1 MSASTDAGSP
11 CWSTASTPAVSVG
24 QTSPATAPDLGSRTP
39 EATVQNPMMGMMMSA
54 MTSREEA
61 RDRRFDR
68 TVARRALGLARP
80 YLPRILGYV
89 ALIVTVSVISAA
101 PPQLIRLIIDRA
113 IPEEDLGLL
122 WSLAGGLLLVA
133 VLVAGLSMVE
143 RLLSSS
149 IGEHF
154 ILDLRT
160 RLFAHVQGLPIAF
173 FTRTQTGALVTRLNN
188 DVIGAQRALTGT
200 LGGIVDNL
208 IGVLVTV
215 TVMAALD
222 WRVTLLAISL
232 LPLFI
237 IPARIVGRRLQQ
249 LARRSM
255 ALNADMNS
263 TMTERFNV
271 SGAMLVKLFGRIDD
285 EVATFHDRAD
295 QVARIGIRTAIHGRA
310 LFAALGLIGSLAT
323 ALVYLVGGRI
333 VITDPEVQ
341 IGTVVALGLYVTQ
354 LYGPLA
360 QLSNA
365 RVDLMTALVSF
376 ERVFEVLDLPAS
388 ITEREDAVVLDA
400 PHGHV
405 RLEGV
410 RFRYPAGEGAGL
422 ASLEGPRS
430 THDLEPGALVLD
442 GVDLEIAPGR
452 TVALVG
458 PSGAGKSTLASLL
471 PRLYDVTEGIVRVDG
486 YDVRDL
492 TLASLRGAIGVVS
505 QDPHL
510 FHDSVAANL
519 RYARPDASDE
529 QLVAAARA
537 ARIHEVIDRLPD
549 GYDTVVGERGYRFSG
564 GEKQRLSIA
573 RMLLRD
579 PAIVVLD
586 EATAHLDA
594 GSERLVQQALTEALV
609 GRSALVIAHRLSTV
623 VEADEIVVLDGGRVV
638 ERGTHAEL
646 LERDGRYAELVRTQ
660 LLPASAPAAG

>member
-1 MSASTDAGSP
+1 
-11 CWSTASTPAVSVG
+11 
-24 QTSPATAPDLGSRTP
+24 
-39 EATVQNPMMGMMMSA
+39 VQNPMMGMMMSA
-54 MTSREEA
+54 MTAREEA
-61 RDRRFDR
+61 QTRRFDR
-68 TVARRALGLARP
+68 IVARRAVGLARP
-80 YLPRILGYV
+80 YLPRILAYIG
-89 ALIVTVSVISAA
+89 LIVTVSIISAA

-113 IPEEDLGLL
+113 IPQEDLGLL
-122 WSLAGGLLLVA
+122 WRLAGGLLLVA
-133 VLVAGLSMVE
+133 ALVAGLSMIE
-143 RLLSSS
+143 RFLSAS

-154 ILDLRT
+154 ILGLRT
-160 RLFAHVQGLPIAF
+160 SLFRHVQGLPIAF

-208 IGVLVTV
+208 IGVTV
-215 TVMAALD
+215 TVVVMATLD

-237 IPARIVGRRLQQ
+237 VPARIVGRRLQQ

-271 SGAMLVKLFGRIDD
+271 SGALLVKLFGRVDD
-285 EVATFHDRAD
+285 EVETFHDRAE
-295 QVARIGIRTAIHGRA
+295 QVARIGVRTAMHGRA

-323 ALVYLVGGRI
+323 ALVYFVGGRV
-333 VITDPEVQ
+333 VITDPDVQ
-341 IGTVVALGLYVTQ
+341 VGTVVALGLYVTQ

-376 ERVFEVLDLPAS
+376 ERVFELLDLPAS
-388 ITEREDAVVLDA
+388 ITEKEDAAELVA
-400 PHGHV
+400 PRGHV
-405 RLEGV
+405 RLERV
-410 RFRYPAGEGAGL
+410 HFRYPTGEGVGL
-422 ASLEGPRS
+422 ASLEGPRA
-430 THDLEPGALVLD
+430 THDERPGAMVLED
-442 GVDLEIAPGR
+442 IDLEVAPGR

-471 PRLYDVTEGIVRVDG
+471 PRLYDVTDGRVTIDG
-486 YDVRDL
+486 HDVRDL
-492 TLASLRGAIGVVS
+492 TLESLRAAIGVVS

-510 FHDSVAANL
+510 FHDTVAANL
-519 RYARPDASDE
+519 RYARPDATDA
-529 QLVAAARA
+529 QLVEAARA

-549 GYDTVVGERGYRFSG
+549 GYGTVVGERGYRFSG

-594 GSERLVQQALTEALV
+594 GSERLVQQALTDALKN
-609 GRSALVIAHRLSTV
+609 RSALVIAHRLSTV
-623 VEADEIVVLDGGRVV
+623 VEADEIVVLDAGRIV
-638 ERGTHAEL
+638 ERGTHEQL
-646 LERDGRYAELVRTQ
+646 LSADGRYAELVRTQ
-660 LLPASAPAAG
+660 LLPASAPGSV

>member
-1 MSASTDAGSP
+1 
-11 CWSTASTPAVSVG
+11 
-24 QTSPATAPDLGSRTP
+24 
-39 EATVQNPMMGMMMSA
+39 VQHPMMGMMMSA
-54 MTSREEA
+54 MSVREEA
-61 RDRRFDR
+61 QNRRFDR
-68 TVARRALGLARP
+68 SVARRAAGLARP
-80 YLPRILGYV
+80 YLPRILAYIG
-89 ALIVTVSVISAA
+89 LIVTVSVISAA
-101 PPQLIRLIIDRA
+101 PPQLIRLIIDSA
-113 IPEEDLGLL
+113 IPQEDLGLL
-122 WSLAGGLLLVA
+122 WRLAGGLLLVA

-143 RLLSSS
+143 RFLSAS

-154 ILDLRT
+154 ILGLRT
-160 RLFAHVQGLPIAF
+160 RLFRHVQGLPIAF

-215 TVMAALD
+215 TVMATLD

-232 LPLFI
+232 LPLFV
-237 IPARIVGRRLQQ
+237 IPARIVGRRLQE

-271 SGAMLVKLFGRIDD
+271 SGALLVKLFGRVDD
-285 EVATFHDRAD
+285 EVDAFHDRAE
-295 QVARIGIRTAIHGRA
+295 QVATIGVRTAMHGRA

-323 ALVYLVGGRI
+323 ALVYFVGGRV
-333 VITDPEVQ
+333 VIMDPEIQV
-341 IGTVVALGLYVTQ
+341 GTVVALGLYVTQ

-388 ITEREDAVVLDA
+388 IAERPDARVLTEPL
-400 PHGHV
+400 GHV
-405 RLEGV
+405 RLEQV
-410 RFRYPAGEGAGL
+410 RFSYPTGEGEGL
-422 ASLEGPRS
+422 ASLEGQRA
-430 THDLEPGALVLD
+430 THDASPGATVLD
-442 GVDLEIAPGR
+442 GIDLEIAPGR
-452 TVALVG
+452 TIALVG

-471 PRLYDVTEGIVRVDG
+471 PRLYDVTEGRVTVDG
-486 YDVRDL
+486 HDVRDL
-492 TLASLRGAIGVVS
+492 TLESLRAAIGVVS

-510 FHDSVAANL
+510 FHDTVAANL
-519 RYARPDASDE
+519 RYARPEASHA

-579 PAIVVLD
+579 PVIVVLD

-594 GSERLVQQALTEALV
+594 GSERLVQQALTDALQ

-623 VEADEIVVLDGGRVV
+623 VEADEIVVLDAGRIV
-638 ERGTHAEL
+638 ERGTHAQL
-646 LERDGRYAELVRTQ
+646 LAEDGRYAELVRTQ
-660 LLPASAPAAG
+660 LLPASAPSVD

>member
-1 MSASTDAGSP
+1 M
-11 CWSTASTPAVSVG
+11 
-24 QTSPATAPDLGSRTP
+24 
-39 EATVQNPMMGMMMSA
+39 QNPMMGMMMSA

-61 RDRRFDR
+61 QDRRFDR

-80 YLPRILGYV
+80 YLPRILGYIG
-89 ALIVTVSVISAA
+89 LIVTVSVISAV

-122 WSLAGGLLLVA
+122 WWLAGGLLLVA
-133 VLVAGLSMVE
+133 VLVAGLSMIE

-160 RLFAHVQGLPIAF
+160 RLFAHVQSLPIAF

-215 TVMAALD
+215 TVMATLD
-222 WRVTLLAISL
+222 WRVTLLAVSL

-237 IPARIVGRRLQQ
+237 VPARIVGRRLQQ

-333 VITDPEVQ
+333 VITDPDVQ

-376 ERVFEVLDLPAS
+376 ERVFEAIDLPAS
-388 ITEREDAVVLDA
+388 ITERDDAVVLDE
-400 PHGHV
+400 PRGDV

-410 RFRYPAGEGAGL
+410 RFRYPAGEGVGL

-471 PRLYDVTEGIVRVDG
+471 PRLYDVTEGVVSVDG
-486 YDVRDL
+486 HDVRDL

-529 QLVAAARA
+529 ELIAAARA
-537 ARIHEVIDRLPD
+537 ARIHDVIDRLPD

-594 GSERLVQQALTEALV
+594 GSERLVQQALMEALV

-638 ERGTHAEL
+638 ERGTHTEL

>member
-1 MSASTDAGSP
+1 
-11 CWSTASTPAVSVG
+11 
-24 QTSPATAPDLGSRTP
+24 
-39 EATVQNPMMGMMMSA
+39 VQNPMMGMMMSA
-54 MTSREEA
+54 MSSRAEA
-61 RDRRFDR
+61 QNRRFDR
-68 TVARRALGLARP
+68 SVATRAFGLARP
-80 YLPRILGYV
+80 YRKRILGYIG
-89 ALIVTVSVISAA
+89 LIVTVSIISAA

-113 IPEEDLGLL
+113 IPQSDLGLL
-122 WSLAGGLLLVA
+122 WRLAGGLLLVA
-133 VLVAGLSMVE
+133 ALVGSLSLIE
-143 RLLSSS
+143 RWLSAT
-149 IGEHF
+149 IGEQF
-154 ILDLRT
+154 ILGLRT
-160 RLFAHVQGLPIAF
+160 RLFRHVQSLPVAF

-208 IGVLVTV
+208 IGVIVTV
-215 TVMAALD
+215 TVMATLD

-237 IPARIVGRRLQQ
+237 VPARIVGRRLQE

-271 SGAMLVKLFGRIDD
+271 SGALLVKLFGRVED
-285 EVATFHDRAD
+285 EAESFHGRAE
-295 QVARIGIRTAIHGRA
+295 QVAAIGVRTAMHGRA
-310 LFAALGLIGSLAT
+310 LFISLGLVGSLAT
-323 ALVYLVGGRI
+323 ALVYLVGGRL
-333 VITDPEVQ
+333 VITDPDVQ

-388 ITEREDAVVLDA
+388 ITEKEDAVDLGTA
-400 PHGHV
+400 RGHV

-410 RFRYPAGEGAGL
+410 SFRYPTGDGVGL
-422 ASLEGPRS
+422 ASLEGPR
-430 THDLEPGALVLD
+430 TAHDDDVQAMVLED
-442 GVDLEIAPGR
+442 IDLEIAPGR

-458 PSGAGKSTLASLL
+458 ASGAGKSTLASLL
-471 PRLYDVTEGIVRVDG
+471 PRLYDVTAGRVTVDG
-486 YDVRDL
+486 HDVRDL
-492 TLASLRGAIGVVS
+492 AFDSLRSAIGVVS

-510 FHDSVAANL
+510 FHDSVAVNL
-519 RYARPDASDE
+519 RYARPDASLE
-529 QLVAAARA
+529 QIEAAAQA
-537 ARIHEVIDRLPD
+537 ARIHDVIARLPD

-573 RMLLRD
+573 RVLLRD

-594 GSERLVQQALTEALV
+594 NSERLVQQALTEALR

-623 VEADEIVVLDGGRVV
+623 IEADEIVVLHEGRIV
-638 ERGTHAEL
+638 ERGTHQEL
-646 LERDGRYAELVRTQ
+646 ITADGRYAELVRTQ
-660 LLPASAPAAG
+660 LLPGSAPLV

>member
-1 MSASTDAGSP
+1 MQQARSVMRMSS
-11 CWSTASTPAVSVG
+11 
-24 QTSPATAPDLGSRTP
+24 L
-39 EATVQNPMMGMMMSA
+39 SA
-54 MTSREEA
+54 REEA
-61 RDRRFDR
+61 RTRRFDR
-68 TVARRALGLARP
+68 RIARRAVGLARP
-80 YLPRILGYV
+80 YLRRIAAYIL
-89 ALIVTVSVISAA
+89 LIVIIAVISAA

-113 IPEEDLGLL
+113 IPQGDLTLL
-122 WSLAGGLLLVA
+122 WRLAGGLLLVA
-133 VLVAGLSMVE
+133 LLVGGLSMIE
-143 RLLSSS
+143 RLLSAT
-149 IGEHF
+149 IGERF
-154 ILDLRT
+154 ILGLRT
-160 RLFAHVQGLPIAF
+160 QLFRHVQGLPIAF

-208 IGVLVTV
+208 IGVTV
-215 TVMAALD
+215 TVAVMATLD
-222 WRVTLLAISL
+222 WRVTLIAISL

-237 IPARIVGRRLQQ
+237 IPARVVGRRLQD

-255 ALNADMNS
+255 ALNAEMNS
-263 TMTERFNV
+263 TMTERFSV
-271 SGAMLVKLFGRIDD
+271 SGALLVKLFGRVDD
-285 EVATFHDRAD
+285 EVDEFHERAS
-295 QVARIGIRTAIHGRA
+295 QVATIGIRTAMHGRA
-310 LFAALGLIGSLAT
+310 LFVALGLVGSIAT
-323 ALVYLVGGRI
+323 ALVYLVGGRV
-333 VITDPEVQ
+333 VITDPEMQV
-341 IGTVVALGLYVTQ
+341 GTLVALGLYVTQ

-388 ITEREDAVVLDA
+388 IAEREGAVALVG
-400 PHGHV
+400 PRGHV

-410 RFRYPAGEGAGL
+410 GFRYPSGDGVGL
-422 ASLEGPRS
+422 ASLEGPRAPHDAEAGS
-430 THDLEPGALVLD
+430 TVLQ

-452 TVALVG
+452 TIALVG

-471 PRLYDVTEGIVRVDG
+471 PRLYDVTEGRVLVDG
-486 YDVRDL
+486 HDVRDL
-492 TLASLRGAIGVVS
+492 TLESLRAAIGVVS

-519 RYARPDASDE
+519 RYARPDASHE

-549 GYDTVVGERGYRFSG
+549 GYDTIVGERGYRFSG

-594 GSERLVQQALTEALV
+594 SSERLVQQALTDALE

-623 VEADEIVVLDGGRVV
+623 IEADEIIVLDGGRIV
-638 ERGTHAEL
+638 ERGTHGEL
-646 LERDGRYAELVRTQ
+646 LAADGRYAELVRTQ
-660 LLPASAPAAG
+660 LQPASARFG

>member
-1 MSASTDAGSP
+1 M
-11 CWSTASTPAVSVG
+11 
-24 QTSPATAPDLGSRTP
+24 
-39 EATVQNPMMGMMMSA
+39 QNPMMGMMMSA
-54 MTSREEA
+54 MTAREEA
-61 RDRRFDR
+61 QTRRFDR
-68 TVARRALGLARP
+68 KVARRAVGLARP
-80 YLPRILGYV
+80 YLPRILAYIG
-89 ALIVTVSVISAA
+89 LIVTVSIISAA

-113 IPEEDLGLL
+113 IPQEDLGLL
-122 WSLAGGLLLVA
+122 WRLAGGLLLVA
-133 VLVAGLSMVE
+133 VLVAGLSMIE
-143 RLLSSS
+143 RFLSSS

-154 ILDLRT
+154 ILGLRT
-160 RLFAHVQGLPIAF
+160 SLFRHVQGLPIAF

-200 LGGIVDNL
+200 LGGIVDNV
-208 IGVLVTV
+208 IGVTV
-215 TVMAALD
+215 TVVVMATLD

-237 IPARIVGRRLQQ
+237 VPARIVGRRLQQ

-271 SGAMLVKLFGRIDD
+271 SGALLVKLFGRVDD
-285 EVATFHDRAD
+285 EVETFHDRAE
-295 QVARIGIRTAIHGRA
+295 QVARIGVRTAMHGRA

-323 ALVYLVGGRI
+323 ALVYFVGGRV
-333 VITDPEVQ
+333 VITDPDIQV
-341 IGTVVALGLYVTQ
+341 GTVVALGLYVTQ

-376 ERVFEVLDLPAS
+376 ERVFELLDLPAS
-388 ITEREDAVVLDA
+388 ITEKEEAAELVA
-400 PHGHV
+400 PRGHV
-405 RLEGV
+405 RLERV
-410 RFRYPAGEGAGL
+410 HFRYPTGEGVGL
-422 ASLEGPRS
+422 ASLEGPRA
-430 THDLEPGALVLD
+430 THDERPGAMVLED
-442 GVDLEIAPGR
+442 IDLEVAPGR

-471 PRLYDVTEGIVRVDG
+471 PRLYDVTDGRVTIDG
-486 YDVRDL
+486 HDVRDL
-492 TLASLRGAIGVVS
+492 TLESLRAAIGVVS

-510 FHDSVAANL
+510 FHDTVAANL
-519 RYARPDASDE
+519 RYARPDATDA
-529 QLVAAARA
+529 QLIEAARA

-549 GYDTVVGERGYRFSG
+549 GYGTIVGERGYRFSG

-594 GSERLVQQALTEALV
+594 GSERLLQQALTDALKN
-609 GRSALVIAHRLSTV
+609 RSALVIAHRLSTV
-623 VEADEIVVLDGGRVV
+623 VEADEIVVLDAGRIV
-638 ERGTHAEL
+638 ERGTHDQL
-646 LERDGRYAELVRTQ
+646 LAADGRYAELVRTQ
-660 LLPASAPAAG
+660 LLPASAPDSV

>member
-1 MSASTDAGSP
+1 M
-11 CWSTASTPAVSVG
+11 
-24 QTSPATAPDLGSRTP
+24 QH
-39 EATVQNPMMGMMMSA
+39 PMMGMMMSA
-54 MTSREEA
+54 MSSREEA
-61 RDRRFDR
+61 QNRRFDR
-68 TVARRALGLARP
+68 TVARRAVGLARP
-80 YLPRILGYV
+80 YLRRILGYI

-122 WSLAGGLLLVA
+122 ASLAGGLLLVA
-133 VLVAGLSMVE
+133 VLVAGLSLAE
-143 RLLSSS
+143 RFLSSS

-154 ILDLRT
+154 ILGLRS
-160 RLFAHVQGLPIAF
+160 RLFRHVQELPIAF

-208 IGVLVTV
+208 IGVIVTV
-215 TVMAALD
+215 SVMAVLD

-237 IPARIVGRRLQQ
+237 IPARIVGRRLQD

-271 SGAMLVKLFGRIDD
+271 SGALLVKLFGRVDD
-285 EVATFHDRAD
+285 EVETFHGRAE
-295 QVARIGIRTAIHGRA
+295 QVARIGVRTAMHGRA

-323 ALVYLVGGRI
+323 ALVYFVGGRV

-341 IGTVVALGLYVTQ
+341 VGTVVALGLYVTQ

-388 ITEREDAVVLDA
+388 ITQRPDAVELEA
-400 PHGHV
+400 PRGHV
-405 RLEGV
+405 RLEKVG
-410 RFRYPAGEGAGL
+410 FSYPTGEGIGL

-430 THDLEPGALVLD
+430 AHDDEPGAVVLE

-471 PRLYDVTEGIVRVDG
+471 PRLYDVTQGRVTIDG
-486 YDVRDL
+486 HDVRDL
-492 TLASLRGAIGVVS
+492 TLESLRAAIGVVS

-510 FHDSVAANL
+510 FHDSVAMNL
-519 RYARPDASDE
+519 RYARSDATDE
-529 QLVAAARA
+529 QVVAAARA

-594 GSERLVQQALTEALV
+594 SSERLVQQALTDALA

-638 ERGTHAEL
+638 ERGTHGEL
-646 LERDGRYAELVRTQ
+646 LAADGRYAELVRTQ
-660 LLPASAPAAG
+660 LLPASAGSVT

>member
-1 MSASTDAGSP
+1 
-11 CWSTASTPAVSVG
+11 
-24 QTSPATAPDLGSRTP
+24 
-39 EATVQNPMMGMMMSA
+39 VQNPMMGMMMSA
-54 MTSREEA
+54 MSAREEA
-61 RDRRFDR
+61 QTRRFDR
-68 TVARRALGLARP
+68 NIARRAVGLARP
-80 YLPRILGYV
+80 YLPRILAYIGI
-89 ALIVTVSVISAA
+89 IVTVSIISAA

-113 IPEEDLGLL
+113 IPQEDLGLL
-122 WSLAGGLLLVA
+122 SLLAGGLLLVA
-133 VLVAGLSMVE
+133 VLVAGLSLIE
-143 RLLSSS
+143 RFLSAS

-154 ILDLRT
+154 ILGLRT
-160 RLFAHVQGLPIAF
+160 SLFRHVQGLPIAF

-200 LGGIVDNL
+200 LGGIVDNV
-208 IGVLVTV
+208 IGVTV
-215 TVMAALD
+215 TIIVMATLD

-237 IPARIVGRRLQQ
+237 IPARVVGRRLQE

-271 SGAMLVKLFGRIDD
+271 SGALLVKLFGRVDD
-285 EVATFHDRAD
+285 EVETFHGRAE
-295 QVARIGIRTAIHGRA
+295 QVASIGVRTAMHGRA

-323 ALVYLVGGRI
+323 ALVYLVGGRV
-333 VITDPEVQ
+333 VITDPDVQ
-341 IGTVVALGLYVTQ
+341 VGTVVALGLYVTQ

-376 ERVFEVLDLPAS
+376 ERVFELLDLPAS
-388 ITEREDAVVLDA
+388 ITEKDDAAELVA
-400 PHGHV
+400 PRGHV

-410 RFRYPAGEGAGL
+410 SFRYPTGEGVGL
-422 ASLEGPRS
+422 ASLEGPRA
-430 THDLEPGALVLD
+430 THDQQPGALVLD
-442 GVDLEIAPGR
+442 DIDLEVASGR

-471 PRLYDVTEGIVRVDG
+471 PRLYDVTDGRVTIDG
-486 YDVRDL
+486 HDVRDL
-492 TLASLRGAIGVVS
+492 TLESLRAAIGVVS

-510 FHDSVAANL
+510 FHDTVAANL
-519 RYARPDASDE
+519 RYARPDATDA
-529 QLVAAARA
+529 QLVEAARA

-549 GYDTVVGERGYRFSG
+549 GYGTVVGERGYRFSG

-594 GSERLVQQALTEALV
+594 GSERLVQQALTDALK

-623 VEADEIVVLDGGRVV
+623 VEADEIVVLDSGRIV
-638 ERGTHAEL
+638 ERGTHDQL
-646 LERDGRYAELVRTQ
+646 LVADGRYAELVRTQ
-660 LLPASAPAAG
+660 LLPASAPGGA

>member
-1 MSASTDAGSP
+1 M
-11 CWSTASTPAVSVG
+11 
-24 QTSPATAPDLGSRTP
+24 
-39 EATVQNPMMGMMMSA
+39 QNPMMGMMMSA

-89 ALIVTVSVISAA
+89 GLIVTVSVISAA

-271 SGAMLVKLFGRIDD
+271 SGAMLVKLFGRTDD

-310 LFAALGLIGSLAT
+310 LFAALGLIGALAT

-333 VITDPEVQ
+333 VITDPDVQ

-388 ITEREDAVVLDA
+388 ITEREDAVALDE
-400 PHGHV
+400 PRGHV

-410 RFRYPAGEGAGL
+410 RFRYPSGEGVGL

-430 THDLEPGALVLD
+430 THDLEPGAVVLD

-471 PRLYDVTEGIVRVDG
+471 PRLYDVTEGVVSVDG

-519 RYARPDASDE
+519 RYARPGASDE

-537 ARIHEVIDRLPD
+537 ARIHDVIDRLPD

-638 ERGTHAEL
+638 ERGTHTEL